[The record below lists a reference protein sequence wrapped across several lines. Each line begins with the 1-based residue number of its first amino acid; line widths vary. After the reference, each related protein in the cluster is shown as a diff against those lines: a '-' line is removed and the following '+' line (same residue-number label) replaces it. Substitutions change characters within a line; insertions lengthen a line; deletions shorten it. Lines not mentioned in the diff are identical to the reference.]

1 MRAVMNICILTAPLL
16 LLPLQGCTPS
26 PDTPPPETANGE
38 LGLPSDFLEERR
50 FALEENDSVLNVLPF
65 MTEVTEDGHLVVT
78 DMGDARVRVYSG
90 QGTLI
95 RQIGRRG
102 DGPDEVSLPFSTD
115 WLPDGRAIVADV
127 IRGVSI
133 WDQASGRVDRRLDRE
148 GRMTFA
154 ARGLNDS
161 VLVLGGYAP
170 GTPDPRLLRLV
181 QLPDGAAG
189 EEFFP
194 LPLPPELQPAATQ
207 VGGVVLSVDGESIL
221 AAYTLSDTLFTFDHG
236 GRQTGKFH
244 LPIPGFSYDLSSGV
258 ADVRIIRSIFPTD
271 SLWVIQ
277 YGSAPPA
284 APQHGVFLMD
294 RNGTVLRAWQDTPQL
309 LGVRW
314 PDFWFLDP
322 ASPLPNRVVVGR
334 FQGG

>member
-1 MRAVMNICILTAPLL
+1 MNGPRMNLGFAAFLLILSLH
-16 LLPLQGCTPS
+16 GCTPA
-26 PDTPPPETANGE
+26 PDTPPPETANRE
-38 LGLPSDFLEERR
+38 SGLPADFLEERR

-65 MTEVTEDGHLVVT
+65 MTEVTEDGLLVVT
-78 DMGDARVRVYSG
+78 DMGDARVRVYSE
-90 QGTLI
+90 QGALV

-102 DGPDEVSLPFSTD
+102 DGPDEFTLPFSTH

-127 IRGVSI
+127 LRGVSI
-133 WDQASGRVDRRLDRE
+133 WDQASGRADRRLDRE

-154 ARGLNDS
+154 AKGLGDS
-161 VLVLGGYAP
+161 AVVLGGYTP

-181 QLPDGAAG
+181 HLSDGTAG

-207 VGGVVLSVDGESIL
+207 VAGVVLAVDGESIL
-221 AAYTLSDTLFTFDHG
+221 AAYTLSDTLFTFDQG
-236 GRQTGKFH
+236 GMQTGAFP
-244 LPIPGFSYDLSSGV
+244 LPIPGFSYDLASGV

-284 APQHGVFLMD
+284 EPRHGLLLLD

-314 PDFWFLDP
+314 PHFWFLDP
-322 ASPLPNRVVVGR
+322 ASPLPNQVVVGR
-334 FQGG
+334 FEGG